1 MDDWEPPPVAVLDT
15 ETTGLDVENDHIVT
29 AFLGV
34 LDSAGR
40 VCSRV
45 NWLVNV
51 GVHMPAAAQAVHG
64 LSDADTMRGKL
75 PTQAVREIVSCLQD
89 LVDAE
94 YPIVVYN
101 APYDLTLLHREA
113 DRYLDMGRHVEDIYD
128 EAMILDPLVIDKA
141 IDPFRAGS
149 RNLATTAGHYG
160 LEIPE
165 TGLHAA
171 EADAVLAGRLMLALW
186 RCPEVSGFSAGHLHE
201 RQVTHAR
208 RQAGSFRDYLHSE
221 TRHQE
226 ALAVRETWPYHP
238 IGA

>member
-1 MDDWEPPPVAVLDT
+1 MPVVNHTLP
-15 ETTGLDVENDHIVT
+15 VP
-29 AFLGV
+29 AFLENTARFIAGPVTIGV
-34 LDSAGR
+34 EYR
-40 VCSRV
+40 V
-45 NWLVNV
+45 L
-51 GVHMPAAAQAVHG
+51 
-64 LSDADTMRGKL
+64 
-75 PTQAVREIVSCLQD
+75 
-89 LVDAE
+89 
-94 YPIVVYN
+94 
-101 APYDLTLLHREA
+101 
-113 DRYLDMGRHVEDIYD
+113 D